1 VNDQRGQDGFREVPE
16 RRGEQQHGGEDQ
28 HGGDEGRDLRARAG
42 ALVDRGL
49 REAAAPGEAAE
60 QPGSG
65 VHRPERDKLLVG
77 IDLVAVFESERVRR
91 PERLAED
98 HQLQARR
105 RDQQRRDVRG
115 RDPRGTGRGQSP
127 RDVPGAGV
135 WDRDAVVQE
144 RPWVTPVGLAVVALV
159 IAANAAEAVGFGL
172 SGDALVV
179 TVGVA
184 VYTMTAVLF
193 LLWVDAPRLVV
204 RGLLL
209 TMSAAAA
216 VTHHGDPT
224 RSGGVGLYLGMAF
237 APLRLDVRRAAAMC
251 TVGVLLFDA
260 QLLLEAP
267 NAGVFVLVVN
277 GGAAFFFLLGLLL
290 RREGEQRARGT
301 TLLAELEAS
310 REAEK
315 AAAALTERSRLA
327 REMHDVLAHTLS
339 GLVLQLDG

>member
-1 VNDQRGQDGFREVPE
+1 
-16 RRGEQQHGGEDQ
+16 
-28 HGGDEGRDLRARAG
+28 
-42 ALVDRGL
+42 
-49 REAAAPGEAAE
+49 
-60 QPGSG
+60 
-65 VHRPERDKLLVG
+65 
-77 IDLVAVFESERVRR
+77 
-91 PERLAED
+91 
-98 HQLQARR
+98 
-105 RDQQRRDVRG
+105 
-115 RDPRGTGRGQSP
+115 
-127 RDVPGAGV
+127 
-135 WDRDAVVQE
+135 
-144 RPWVTPVGLAVVALV
+144 
-159 IAANAAEAVGFGL
+159 
-172 SGDALVV
+172 
-179 TVGVA
+179 
-184 VYTMTAVLF
+184 MTAVLF

-315 AAAALTERSRLA
+315 AAPALTERSRLA